1 MSSDYRKTL
10 EIERK
15 FLVDGDF
22 MPFVKESVHI
32 AQGYLNT
39 TPGRTVRVRI
49 KGDKGFLTIKGP
61 CSESGAS
68 RYEWEKEISLGE
80 AQELMNL
87 CEPGMI
93 DKTRFLVKSGNHVFE
108 VDEFYGENEGLT
120 IAEVELASEDESYE
134 KPAFIGDEVTGD
146 VRYYNS
152 FLMKNP
158 FSKW

>member
-1 MSSDYRKTL
+1 MAL

-15 FLVDGDF
+15 FLVKDDSYKQ
-22 MPFVKESVHI
+22 MAYASSRI
-32 AQGYLNT
+32 AQGYICSMR
-39 TPGRTVRVRI
+39 GRTVRVRI
-49 KGDKGFLTIKGP
+49 RDDKGYLTIKGP
-61 CSESGAS
+61 PDTKGLG

-87 CEPGMI
+87 CEPVMI